1 MKKTPTKPKPKSK
14 GKAKSSELLILK
26 LYVAGQTPKSIAAFA
41 NLKKTCDEF
50 LPNKYRIEVI
60 DLLKNPQL
68 AKGQQILALPAV
80 IRSLPIPIKKMIGD
94 FSNREKVLVGLDLQS
109 K

>member
-1 MKKTPTKPKPKSK
+1 MKTPSAKKGGSRKKP
-14 GKAKSSELLILK
+14 SELLTLK

-50 LPNKYRIEVI
+50 LPGKYEIEVI

-80 IRSLPIPIKKMIGD
+80 IRSLPKPIKKMIGD
-94 FSNREKVLVGLDLQS
+94 FSNREKVLVGLDLQL

>member
-1 MKKTPTKPKPKSK
+1 MKKSPTKT
-14 GKAKSSELLILK
+14 KARSNGDASELLILK
-26 LYVAGQTPKSIAAFA
+26 LYVAGQTPKSIAAFS

-50 LPNKYRIEVI
+50 LPGKYEIEVI

-80 IRSLPIPIKKMIGD
+80 IRSLPKPIKKMIGD
-94 FSNREKVLVGLDLQS
+94 FSNREKVLVGLDLQM

>member
-1 MKKTPTKPKPKSK
+1 MKKSPTKTKTRSK
-14 GKAKSSELLILK
+14 ENPSELLILK

-50 LPNKYRIEVI
+50 LPGKYEIEVI

-68 AKGQQILALPAV
+68 AQGQQILALPAV
-80 IRSLPIPIKKMIGD
+80 IRSLPKPIKKMIGD
-94 FSNREKVLVGLDLQS
+94 FSNREKVLVGLDLQM

>member
-1 MKKTPTKPKPKSK
+1 MKNSPTKKARSN
-14 GKAKSSELLILK
+14 GKASNLLNLK

-50 LPNKYRIEVI
+50 LPGKYEIEVV

-68 AKGQQILALPAV
+68 AKGQQILALPTV
-80 IRSLPIPIKKMIGD
+80 IRSLPTPIKKMIGD
-94 FSNREKVLVGLDLQS
+94 FSNREKVLVGLDLQP